1 LKDTGKGK
9 DATTAHETISA
20 RIQAS
25 PGRQPNETV
34 DMAELLPPKSGK
46 ESPIPLFRRKSPE
59 RPRSFTIG
67 AGAETTKLGSP
78 LRSASF
84 VRTQSPLSKKEEE
97 EEPQKKGDVDI
108 WTTTLDTKSPSPS
121 KNSKGPEHL
130 NKSGVPKKRNQ
141 PADNSATSS
150 SEVPADLASAV
161 LEMRI
166 MLRGDVERLRL
177 DMVRQFVSFRTEMGQ
192 KWEDEVEQL
201 RRENGVLKEEL
212 DTLKKENDRKRD
224 GMGRWK
230 IC

>member
-9 DATTAHETISA
+9 DSTTAHETISA
-20 RIQAS
+20 RIQVS
-25 PGRQPNETV
+25 PGRQPNESV

-46 ESPIPLFRRKSPE
+46 ESPIPSFRRKSLE

-67 AGAETTKLGSP
+67 AGAKTINEGSP
-78 LRSASF
+78 VRSASF
-84 VRTQSPLSKKEEE
+84 VRTRSPLSKKEEE
-97 EEPQKKGDVDI
+97 EEPQKKRDVDI
-108 WTTTLDTKSPSPS
+108 WTTTLDTKSTSPS

-130 NKSGVPKKRNQ
+130 NKSEEPKKRKQ

-161 LEMRI
+161 LEMRT
-166 MLRGDVERLRL
+166 MLKRDVERLRL

-201 RRENGVLKEEL
+201 RTENGLLKQEL
-212 DTLKKENDRKRD
+212 DTLKRENDRKKD
-224 GMGRWK
+224 GMARWK